1 MQSGVLQ
8 SIRCAAH
15 HLHNFKLKDLK
26 NNKRDLKPEKRKK
39 KKKIRLGQLLSLD
52 SVNSEIKTYKHCKLL
67 HWPKKQT
74 IQVHNLNCPHWHF
87 HLLD

>member
-39 KKKIRLGQLLSLD
+39 KNQIRAALKSWLRKFRNKN
-52 SVNSEIKTYKHCKLL
+52 V
-67 HWPKKQT
+67 
-74 IQVHNLNCPHWHF
+74 
-87 HLLD
+87 